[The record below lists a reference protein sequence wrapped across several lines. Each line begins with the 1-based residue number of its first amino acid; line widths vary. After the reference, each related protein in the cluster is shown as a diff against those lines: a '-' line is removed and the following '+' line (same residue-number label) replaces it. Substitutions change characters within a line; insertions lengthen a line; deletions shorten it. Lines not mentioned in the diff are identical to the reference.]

1 MEIGAIEKSK
11 KSLSPE
17 NKKME
22 IDKIRYKNII
32 KKHLLDL
39 LLFLLIQI
47 SSSRAEKKHI
57 IKKSIIQYFNSY
69 MFKRLIPC
77 CFSKFK

>member
-11 KSLSPE
+11 KSLSLE

-32 KKHLLDL
+32 
-39 LLFLLIQI
+39 
-47 SSSRAEKKHI
+47 
-57 IKKSIIQYFNSY
+57 
-69 MFKRLIPC
+69 
-77 CFSKFK
+77 

>member
-22 IDKIRYKNII
+22 VDITRYENIT
-32 KKHLLDL
+32 
-39 LLFLLIQI
+39 
-47 SSSRAEKKHI
+47 
-57 IKKSIIQYFNSY
+57 
-69 MFKRLIPC
+69 
-77 CFSKFK
+77 